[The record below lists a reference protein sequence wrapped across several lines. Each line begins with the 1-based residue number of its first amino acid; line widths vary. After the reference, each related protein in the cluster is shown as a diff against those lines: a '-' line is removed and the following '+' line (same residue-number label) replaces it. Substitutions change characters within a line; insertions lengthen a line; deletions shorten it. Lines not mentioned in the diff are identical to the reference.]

1 MSVLSRQASNRMLEP
16 RPTLLTGAI
25 LNFPSDWRQGSS
37 WLPRLRK
44 LAAGM
49 DGFRG
54 RRAEVL
60 RRHGRF

>member
-16 RPTLLTGAI
+16 RLTLLTGAI
-25 LNFPSDWRQGSS
+25 LNFPFG
-37 WLPRLRK
+37 
-44 LAAGM
+44 LASGLVLVAATQETRRM